1 MNKVGRDMIE
11 GSASVEESSRSPQD
25 ILMFDPISPAWA
37 KDLKSAVYSSP
48 KVKARFSQ
56 ALEALARDEE
66 RQDEDTLLRRGVGL
80 FILGRNGEALEV
92 LRKVDPERPYAR
104 FFLGKALHKAGRT
117 EEAKKTLEGA
127 LALTPEDHDVR
138 VAYLELTAGFKDPDL
153 LEHELE
159 MGRHIEGTS
168 DWFYF
173 LGLLHEMRGDH
184 QAAIDA
190 WDQALQLDPQHP
202 KALFSLARELDRR
215 GEDETALELYERAAS
230 LRPVFME
237 TLMNLGVLYED
248 MERYDDAAR
257 CFSMVLREDPTQWRA
272 RLYFRDADASRT
284 MYYDEDQEKKEDRR
298 NQILQ
303 IPISDFELSVRSR
316 NCLAKMEI
324 RTLGDLVKKTEQELL
339 SYKNFGDTSLMEIKE
354 ILRQKGLRLGLGKE
368 EISNLETLDEE
379 SGEGPPEDMKNRP
392 VSVLDLSV
400 RAMRVMEILKVKTL
414 GDLCNKTEAE
424 LLACPNFGQT
434 SLNEVKQKLDKFGL
448 SLKG

>member
-1 MNKVGRDMIE
+1 MIE
-11 GSASVEESSRSPQD
+11 GSSSVEETSRSPQD

-48 KVKARFSQ
+48 KAKTRFAQ
-56 ALEALARDEE
+56 ALEALARD
-66 RQDEDTLLRRGVGL
+66 QAGADEDTQLRRGVGL
-80 FILGRNGEALEV
+80 FILGRTEEAVDV
-92 LRKVDPERPYAR
+92 LSKVDPSRPYAR
-104 FFLGKALHKAGRT
+104 FFLGRALYKLGRIQ
-117 EEAKKTLEGA
+117 EAKETLEGA

-153 LEHELE
+153 LEREME

-173 LGLLHEMRGDH
+173 LGVLQEMRGDH
-184 QAAIDA
+184 QAAIDS

-202 KALFSLARELDRR
+202 KALFALAKELDRR
-215 GEDETALELYERAAS
+215 GEDEAALELYERAAA

-237 TLMNLGVLYED
+237 ALMNLGVLYED
-248 MERYDDAAR
+248 LGRYDDAAR
-257 CFSMVLREDPTQWRA
+257 CFSMVLREDPTHWKA

-368 EISNLETLDEE
+368 ELSSLDTLEEE
-379 SGEGPPEDMKNRP
+379 AGEGAPEDMKNRP
-392 VSVLDLSV
+392 VSALELSV

>member
-25 ILMFDPISPAWA
+25 ILLFDPISPAWA
-37 KDLKSAVYSSP
+37 KDLKSAVYSAP
-48 KVKARFSQ
+48 KVKVRFAQ
-56 ALEALARDEE
+56 ALEALARDREG
-66 RQDEDTLLRRGVGL
+66 RDEDTLLRHGVGL
-80 FILGRNGEALEV
+80 FILGRNDEALEV
-92 LRKVDPERPYAR
+92 LGRVDPERPYAR
-104 FFLGKALHKAGRT
+104 FFLGRALFKAGRV

-138 VAYLELTAGFKDPDL
+138 VAYLELTASFKDPDL

-168 DWFYF
+168 DWYYF
-173 LGLLHEMRGDH
+173 LGLLQEMRGDH
-184 QAAIDA
+184 QGAIDS

-202 KALFSLARELDRR
+202 KALFALARELDRR
-215 GEDETALELYERAAS
+215 GEEEAALELYERAAS
-230 LRPVFME
+230 LRPVYME
-237 TLMNLGVLYED
+237 ALMNLGVLYED
-248 MERYDDAAR
+248 LGRYDEAAR
-257 CFSMVLREDPTQWRA
+257 CFSMVLREDPTHWRA

-354 ILRQKGLRLGLGKE
+354 ILRQKGLRLGLGRE
-368 EISNLETLDEE
+368 EISSLETLD
-379 SGEGPPEDMKNRP
+379 
-392 VSVLDLSV
+392 
-400 RAMRVMEILKVKTL
+400 
-414 GDLCNKTEAE
+414 
-424 LLACPNFGQT
+424 
-434 SLNEVKQKLDKFGL
+434 
-448 SLKG
+448 

>member
-1 MNKVGRDMIE
+1 
-11 GSASVEESSRSPQD
+11 
-25 ILMFDPISPAWA
+25 
-37 KDLKSAVYSSP
+37 
-48 KVKARFSQ
+48 
-56 ALEALARDEE
+56 
-66 RQDEDTLLRRGVGL
+66 
-80 FILGRNGEALEV
+80 
-92 LRKVDPERPYAR
+92 
-104 FFLGKALHKAGRT
+104 
-117 EEAKKTLEGA
+117 
-127 LALTPEDHDVR
+127 
-138 VAYLELTAGFKDPDL
+138 
-153 LEHELE
+153 
-159 MGRHIEGTS
+159 
-168 DWFYF
+168 
-173 LGLLHEMRGDH
+173 MRGDH